1 MDRKIKTTKDYCE
14 LLRACHN
21 IVLTGAPGTG
31 KTYLARQIAAQMVL
45 GKKVDDL
52 ETLEDDE
59 KDILKERTAFVQ
71 FHPSYDYTDFVEGLR
86 PDSKTDG
93 GNEIV
98 FERRDGIFKEF
109 CVMALKNCPLIKSMD
124 GNINVDDAFKDLCD
138 NICKGDIKKLTSK
151 KGSEWPVSLD
161 KEKKIILVEGDR
173 VTLKSIKKSFYDLNI
188 QTIDSLNSIDKSQR
202 GWSGKQGDETHM
214 WAVLNYL
221 LKSIDA
227 FDSIESAFTDLWK
240 KIDEGDISTLT
251 QQDGTESSKVYIKKE
266 IKETIYFL
274 QRADGDGVDLEKVK
288 NALKLSEKKD
298 LSTGLWAVVNALKPK
313 LNNIKET
320 TSSIIAPY
328 IFIIDEINRG
338 ELSKIFGELFFSID
352 PGYRGKKE
360 MRVQT
365 QYQNLI
371 TDDTDPFK
379 DGFYVPNNVYII
391 GTMNDID
398 RSIES
403 MDFAIRRRFAWVEV
417 KANDNTEM
425 LSKLGDREAKAK
437 QVMMALNNAIW
448 DENNHKGIE
457 GLSRAYHI
465 GASYFL
471 KLDKDAENH
480 SFEDL
485 WNLHLEGL
493 LREYLR
499 GLDDAEEK
507 LNTLRKAYNEAAGI
521 NG

>member
-1 MDRKIKTTKDYCE
+1 MDRKIKTITDYCE
-14 LLRACHN
+14 LLNECHN
-21 IVLTGAPGTG
+21 IVLTAPGTG

-109 CVMALKNCPLIKSMD
+109 CKKVIVRSYQTEVKSDDVVHHESDDVELLKIVFTEL
-124 GNINVDDAFKDLCD
+124 LE
-138 NICKGDIKKLTSK
+138 DIKKK
-151 KGSEWPVSLD
+151 RK
-161 KEKKIILVEGDR
+161 
-173 VTLKSIKKSFYDLNI
+173 
-188 QTIDSLNSIDKSQR
+188 
-202 GWSGKQGDETHM
+202 
-214 WAVLNYL
+214 
-221 LKSIDA
+221 
-227 FDSIESAFTDLWK
+227 DSIEQRKNESVRLIGVSARNNIEMQKDGKPFVMSLETVLELYNK
-240 KIDEGDISTLT
+240 APNVKNVRYSREKEGDGYVKVGGDAPAKWAVMNYLVNKMEEKRIVNQVGITNT
-251 QQDGTESSKVYIKKE
+251 SSKYV
-266 IKETIYFL
+266 
-274 QRADGDGVDLEKVK
+274 
-288 NALKLSEKKD
+288 
-298 LSTGLWAVVNALKPK
+298 
-313 LNNIKET
+313 
-320 TSSIIAPY
+320 
-328 IFIIDEINRG
+328 FIIDEINRG

-352 PGYRGKKE
+352 PGYRGEKG
-360 MRVQT
+360 RVNT

-371 TDDTDPFK
+371 TDGPFK
-379 DGFYVPNNVYII
+379 DSFFVPKNVYVI

-425 LSKLGDREAKAK
+425 LSNLKTVERSKAEK
-437 QVMMALNNAIW
+437 VMFALNDAIW
-448 DENNHKGIE
+448 NEDNHKGIE

-471 KLDKDAENH
+471 KLDNFIDSDNPFK
-480 SFEDL
+480 DL
-485 WNLHLEGL
+485 WDFHLEGL

-507 LNTLRKAYNEAAGI
+507 LITLQRAYNEAAGI

>member
-1 MDRKIKTTKDYCE
+1 MDRIIKTTKDYCE

-31 KTYLARQIAAQMVL
+31 KSYMAKQIATQMVL
-45 GKKVDDL
+45 GKDDVDIDNL
-52 ETLEDDE
+52 PPEEET
-59 KDILKERTAFVQ
+59 IVKERTVFVQ

-86 PDSKTDG
+86 PVPNTDG
-93 GNEIV
+93 SKEIM
-98 FERRDGIFKEF
+98 FERRDGIFKVF
-109 CVMALKNCPLIKSMD
+109 CKNAILAKQSSLIDAAYDKFIESIKTGKVNTIQLKTKMSAQLYVTDDDNIKWYSENEA
-124 GNINVDDAFKDLCD
+124 GNISSNAISKPRVKELYKVFNTIKDLE
-138 NICKGDIKKLTSK
+138 TMS
-151 KGSEWPVSLD
+151 
-161 KEKKIILVEGDR
+161 
-173 VTLKSIKKSFYDLNI
+173 NI
-188 QTIDSLNSIDKSQR
+188 Q
-202 GWSGKQGDETHM
+202 QGVKDVIGGCDASYF
-214 WAVLNYL
+214 WGVLHYL
-221 LKSIDA
+221 L
-227 FDSIESAFTDLWK
+227 EN
-240 KIDEGDISTLT
+240 
-251 QQDGTESSKVYIKKE
+251 Y
-266 IKETIYFL
+266 
-274 QRADGDGVDLEKVK
+274 
-288 NALKLSEKKD
+288 
-298 LSTGLWAVVNALKPK
+298 VNKA
-313 LNNIKET
+313 N
-320 TSSIIAPY
+320 PY
-328 IFIIDEINRG
+328 VFIIDEINRG
-338 ELSKIFGELFFSID
+338 EISKIFGELFFSID
-352 PGYRGKKE
+352 PGYRGEKG
-360 MRVQT
+360 RANT
-365 QYQNLI
+365 QYQNLVKI
-371 TDDTDPFK
+371 KDANGNNDPFFE
-379 DGFYVPNNVYII
+379 GFYVPDNVYII

-471 KLDKDAENH
+471 KLDKDAENL

>member
-1 MDRKIKTTKDYCE
+1 MNETEKIVRLQRQLET
-14 LLRACHN
+14 CHN

-31 KTYLARQIAAQMVL
+31 KTYLARQIATNMVL
-45 GKKVDDL
+45 GKNSA
-52 ETLEDDE
+52 ETDDE
-59 KDILKERTAFVQ
+59 KAILKERIAFVQ
-71 FHPSYDYTDFVEGLR
+71 FHPSYDYTDFAEGLR
-86 PDSKTDG
+86 PKQI
-93 GNEIV
+93 GNDIK
-98 FERRDGIFKEF
+98 FERADGIFKDF
-109 CVMALKNCPLIKSMD
+109 CKRANMISYESIKSASEAYHYLWKQIENKDIQHLTLYD
-124 GNINVDDAFKDLCD
+124 GTETLRMIVEKKNPDTIHFSQKDNPDEISSGNDVTL
-138 NICKGDIKKLTSK
+138 GDIIKMYEGNGISTIGKLK
-151 KGSEWPVSLD
+151 DAGPKRENLGVGGNVSN
-161 KEKKIILVEGDR
+161 K
-173 VTLKSIKKSFYDLNI
+173 
-188 QTIDSLNSIDKSQR
+188 
-202 GWSGKQGDETHM
+202 
-214 WAVLNYL
+214 WAVLFYIIKL
-221 LKSIDA
+221 M
-227 FDSIESAFTDLWK
+227 
-240 KIDEGDISTLT
+240 
-251 QQDGTESSKVYIKKE
+251 SS
-266 IKETIYFL
+266 
-274 QRADGDGVDLEKVK
+274 VK
-288 NALKLSEKKD
+288 
-298 LSTGLWAVVNALKPK
+298 
-313 LNNIKET
+313 
-320 TSSIIAPY
+320 Y

-448 DENNHKGIE
+448 DEDNHKGIE

-471 KLDKDAENH
+471 KLDNFKDSDNP
-480 SFEDL
+480 FKDL
-485 WNLHLEGL
+485 WDLHLEGL

-499 GLDDAEEK
+499 GLDDADEK
-507 LNTLRKAYNEAAGI
+507 MKTLKKAYNEAAGI

>member
-1 MDRKIKTTKDYCE
+1 MKEDARN
-14 LLRACHN
+14 LLKKRLETCHN

-31 KTYLARQIAAQMVL
+31 KTYMARQIAAQMVL
-45 GKKVDDL
+45 GKDVVDIDNL
-52 ETLEDDE
+52 THDE
-59 KDILKERTAFVQ
+59 KTIIEERTAFVQ

-86 PDSKTDG
+86 PVPQTDG
-93 GNEIV
+93 SKEIM
-98 FERRDGIFKEF
+98 FERRDGIFKAF
-109 CVMALKNCPLIKSMD
+109 CRRAGGKSSIKDALDTKTHSIEVLYDELVKDIQSGNEPPLVQKGGIQLRIAGITGQGNIQFQKEGTFPTVSKNAIVDLFKKCPTKEIFNKTKLNHNKD
-124 GNINVDDAFKDLCD
+124 GNGYAKVGWD
-138 NICKGDIKKLTSK
+138 TSC
-151 KGSEWPVSLD
+151 
-161 KEKKIILVEGDR
+161 
-173 VTLKSIKKSFYDLNI
+173 T
-188 QTIDSLNSIDKSQR
+188 
-202 GWSGKQGDETHM
+202 
-214 WAVLNYL
+214 WAVMNYL
-221 LKSIDA
+221 LEKYEA
-227 FDSIESAFTDLWK
+227 DSDT
-240 KIDEGDISTLT
+240 
-251 QQDGTESSKVYIKKE
+251 
-266 IKETIYFL
+266 TIN
-274 QRADGDGVDLEKVK
+274 AEK
-288 NALKLSEKKD
+288 
-298 LSTGLWAVVNALKPK
+298 T
-313 LNNIKET
+313 
-320 TSSIIAPY
+320 PY
-328 IFIIDEINRG
+328 VFIIDEINRG

-352 PGYRGKKE
+352 PGYRGE
-360 MRVQT
+360 EGRVST
-365 QYQNLI
+365 QYQNLVKER
-371 TDDTDPFK
+371 DDEGRIDPFYK
-379 DGFYVPNNVYII
+379 GFYVPKNVYII